1 MRQLCSPVP
10 EMCFIPH
17 PQGDSPPLEADVNP
31 SVTTPELSSQ
41 ARHVRRSPPT
51 CLIVEDEAA
60 IRELMIHILAE
71 AGYDVLAAC
80 NAEEA
85 KQAIRAHG
93 EPVALVIS
101 DIRMPGGS
109 GLDLAVDLEAARP
122 GQPVLYISGLVD
134 SVVVKGILLSDPR
147 VILTKPFSAEDLLS
161 RVRTILGD
169 PPIRQA
175 PAVGRPSRL
184 KKAPA
189 REVAG
194 VSLHGA
200 CAKRL
205 YTGQS

>member
-1 MRQLCSPVP
+1 
-10 EMCFIPH
+10 
-17 PQGDSPPLEADVNP
+17 
-31 SVTTPELSSQ
+31 
-41 ARHVRRSPPT
+41 
-51 CLIVEDEAA
+51 
-60 IRELMIHILAE
+60 
-71 AGYDVLAAC
+71 
-80 NAEEA
+80 
-85 KQAIRAHG
+85 
-93 EPVALVIS
+93 VIS